1 MAQKEKIDLDI
12 NTEISDDEFEYES
25 SNSNINDISEDDND
39 DTEINTI
46 NDDGEY
52 SIDNNDK
59 TNFNDSITRS
69 ETKISMSDTFMD
81 DDDDDDD
88 DIFSISN
95 PAKEMEENFQIP
107 DNERISKPILT
118 KYEKVRILG
127 TRAKQISDGS
137 KVFVKYE
144 CARSAME
151 LAELELK
158 YKMIPLKIKRPM
170 PNGKYEIWKISELTI
185 LD

>member
-1 MAQKEKIDLDI
+1 
-12 NTEISDDEFEYES
+12 
-25 SNSNINDISEDDND
+25 
-39 DTEINTI
+39 
-46 NDDGEY
+46 
-52 SIDNNDK
+52 
-59 TNFNDSITRS
+59 
-69 ETKISMSDTFMD
+69 
-81 DDDDDDD
+81 
-88 DIFSISN
+88 
-95 PAKEMEENFQIP
+95 MEN
-107 DNERISKPILT
+107 SKPILT